1 MINGIS
7 FGNYSSY
14 PYASDSMKTPV
25 YSAASGSAGIPSS
38 SSTVV
43 PSAPV
48 STNAPFAS
56 PSVPALGFAG
66 IPSSSSTG
74 IPSSG
79 SAGIPSASGATS
91 APVRPLPDGHQT
103 NPDSQN
109 KGISPYAVTNEA
121 EAREAGLSEG
131 QIRGLKKAGQ
141 IECATCAGRM
151 YQDGSDENVSFKS
164 AAHVSPTAAGAAVR
178 SHEGEHVSN
187 AYKKAAM
194 NNGKVM
200 RASVSIHMAIC
211 PECGRSYVSGG
222 TTSTSIKYYNKADD
236 HQKSFDEAAGIRGR
250 RIDTRV

>member
-7 FGNYSSY
+7 LGNYSSY

-25 YSAASGSAGIPSS
+25 SASVQGSTATPSMSVSTGAPVASLSAPASASAGIPSLG
-38 SSTVV
+38 
-43 PSAPV
+43 
-48 STNAPFAS
+48 
-56 PSVPALGFAG
+56 SVGV
-66 IPSSSSTG
+66 
-74 IPSSG
+74 
-79 SAGIPSASGATS
+79 PSASGATS
-91 APVRPLPDGHQT
+91 APVRPLPGSHQT
-103 NPDSQN
+103 NPESQN

-222 TTSTSIKYYNKADD
+222 TTSTSIKYYSKASD

-250 RIDTRV
+250 RIDARA

>member
-1 MINGIS
+1 MINGIG
-7 FGNYSSY
+7 FGSYAGYSGYSSV
-14 PYASDSMKTPV
+14 PSRGNTMPASERPV
-25 YSAASGSAGIPSS
+25 SAGNPIPSVQPSS
-38 SSTVV
+38 SAAVT
-43 PSAPV
+43 P
-48 STNAPFAS
+48 
-56 PSVPALGFAG
+56 
-66 IPSSSSTG
+66 
-74 IPSSG
+74 
-79 SAGIPSASGATS
+79 
-91 APVRPLPDGHQT
+91 APVRPVPGGGAARVQSGT
-103 NPDSQN
+103 NSDQS
-109 KGISPYAVTNEA
+109 GISPYAVTNED

-222 TTSTSIKYYNKADD
+222 TTSTSIKYYNENSQMAA
-236 HQKSFDEAAGIRGR
+236 HQKSFDEAAGIKGR
-250 RIDTRV
+250 KVDVQA